1 MGTHKQSTRRSFFSQ
16 NIDRR
21 LMNKLLFSIGWMVSS
36 LIGTNS
42 IASELPAYE
51 APYLQALEKYVD
63 QGLRSNPGLMKKSFD
78 LEAEQAFLDSLKAQY
93 KPDLSLQARASF
105 SEGGRTIDF
114 PAGDLLNP
122 VYNALNDQSQAQ
134 GNGRP
139 FPNIENQSIPL
150 LREFEQ
156 DTRLILRGPIY
167 APKLDN
173 QVDAQGSNVNANAA
187 ERQLFKENLER
198 DLRVAYW
205 QVVQAQAQVSVLKT
219 SLATLIE
226 NERVN
231 RALYDAGQITLD
243 EPKRAEAERLSLEV
257 TLERAQLQLQLAKE
271 YFNVLRNQPD
281 DATLE
286 LPSDRELV
294 AYIAPVKEALAPT
307 SSDKYPTALSQIDNG
322 LAALQSLTLAA
333 KSAYKPEL
341 GYQVEAG
348 YQGESY
354 SSGPNRGFATASV
367 LLKWSLWDA
376 GKRQSEVSQANAQ
389 LKAAQEEK
397 LSALRQ
403 LHLEQNR
410 AEQTLKISLRAI
422 NARELAAKAA
432 EESFRISQ
440 RKRDAGEISQV
451 EFLSTE
457 QLYTR
462 TRIALIDAICQ
473 VHIDHAQWKLNN
485 HRLPAIYAVNGG
497 RS

>member
-1 MGTHKQSTRRSFFSQ
+1 MNSQTPLTSRYFFGDKLDS
-16 NIDRR
+16 R
-21 LMNKLLFSIGWMVSS
+21 LISKLLYTGVALVSS
-36 LIGTNS
+36 LIGTF
-42 IASELPAYE
+42 ASAGEPAAYS
-51 APYLQALEKYVD
+51 ASYLQTLEKYVA
-63 QGLRSNPGLMKKSFD
+63 QGLNSNPGLMKKKFD

-156 DTRLILRGPIY
+156 DTRLIVRGPIY
-167 APKLDN
+167 APKLDS
-173 QVDAQGSNVNANAA
+173 QVNAQGDNVQANAA
-187 ERQLFKENLER
+187 SKMLFKETLER

-205 QVVQAQAQVSVLKT
+205 QVVQAQAQVNVLKT
-219 SLATLIE
+219 SLNTLRE

-231 RALYDAGQITLD
+231 NALYEAGQVTLD
-243 EPKRAEAERLSLEV
+243 EPKRAQSERLSLEV
-257 TLERAQLQLQLAKE
+257 TLERSQLQLQLAKE

-281 DATLE
+281 NAQLE
-286 LPSDRELV
+286 LPSDRDLL
-294 AYIAPVKEALAPT
+294 AYINVFDKALAPRAT
-307 SSDKYPTALSQIDNG
+307 NKYPTALRQIDNG
-322 LAALQSLTLAA
+322 LAALQNLTLAA
-333 KSAYKPEL
+333 KSTYKPEL

-367 LLKWSLWDA
+367 LMKWSLWDA
-376 GKRQSEVSQANAQ
+376 GKRQSEVSQAKAQ

-397 LSALRQ
+397 LAALRQ

-410 AEQTLKISLRAI
+410 AKQTLRISLRAI
-422 NARELAAKAA
+422 KARDLAAKAA

-440 RKRDAGEISQV
+440 KKRDAGEISQV

-457 QLYTR
+457 QLFTR
-462 TRIALIDAICQ
+462 SQIALIDAICQ
-473 VHIDHAQWKLNN
+473 AHIDYAQWQLNN
-485 HRLPAIYAVNGG
+485 HQLPEIYAVNGG
-497 RS
+497 QP